1 MPDNRIHKLSP
12 LLINQIAAGEV
23 VTRPASVVKELIEN
37 AIDANAT
44 HIRID
49 IEQGGLGLIQISDN
63 GMGIHPD
70 DMMLAVTRHATSK
83 LANVSELVGIHSLGF
98 RGEALASIAAIS
110 HLTLTSSHND
120 SGIGQQLSVSGSEV
134 SQATIRPIVKHRGTC
149 VSVRDLYFN
158 VPGRR
163 SHLKSIATEFAHI
176 EQVVQRLAISFADV
190 QIELYHQ
197 DKLRFSLTQSAQAPH
212 HLEGAAL
219 PFLPAFSLARLEQA
233 LNLPLA
239 DIAQPFYL
247 SLQGLQAQTEE
258 LIAQV
263 TGWFFIAHKNNLP
276 KLIYINHRLV
286 SDLAISQAIQKVGR
300 KLGIGIDNSLQMGY
314 ALSFE
319 LPAEWINVNIHPSK
333 QQVKIQPL
341 TNILAW
347 LSQHMLQQLQPKMT
361 ALNTLQQ
368 QACMT
373 KTNNSHV
380 DKFQNLPAG
389 ETTSIQYIKTS
400 EIKTAEKPN
409 TTHELSH
416 VAENQSNYQVATQ
429 MENQLA
435 KKGDMDRVT
444 DSDAIQLVTIFENKH
459 EFERQHQCENQHQTF
474 ALIFW
479 QRYFYL
485 IDLQYYH
492 IDSDDK
498 AYVQSYLNQAD
509 FTQIA
514 DNAIRV
520 SETDMLQWLLSH
532 SPNFQSSL
540 ESPE

>member
-70 DMMLAVTRHATSK
+70 DMTLAVTRHATSK

-197 DKLRFSLTQSAQAPH
+197 DKLRFSLTQSAQASH
-212 HLEGAAL
+212 QNLEDAAL

-247 SLQGLQAQTEE
+247 SLQGLQAQTED
-258 LIAQV
+258 LSAQV

-347 LSQHMLQQLQPKMT
+347 LSQHMLAQLQPKMT
-361 ALNTLQQ
+361 ALKNLQK
-368 QACMT
+368 QACV
-373 KTNNSHV
+373 TNTDDSNV

-389 ETTSIQYIKTS
+389 EAASIQYINS
-400 EIKTAEKPN
+400 NEKPTN
-409 TTHELSH
+409 QITH
-416 VAENQSNYQVATQ
+416 VTENQSNYQVAT
-429 MENQLA
+429 
-435 KKGDMDRVT
+435 KGAVDRLT
-444 DSDAIQLVTIFENKH
+444 DSDSIQLVTLFENKH
-459 EFERQHQCENQHQTF
+459 EFENQHQTF

-485 IDLQYYH
+485 IDLQYHH

-514 DNAIRV
+514 DSAIQV

-532 SPNFQSSL
+532 SHLPNSQSSQQ
-540 ESPE
+540 SPE

>member
-70 DMMLAVTRHATSK
+70 DMTLAVTRHATSK

-197 DKLRFSLTQSAQAPH
+197 DKLRFSLTQSAKASHQN
-212 HLEGAAL
+212 LEDAAL

-247 SLQGLQAQTEE
+247 SLQGLQAQTED
-258 LIAQV
+258 LSAQV

-300 KLGIGIDNSLQMGY
+300 KLGIGIDNLLQMGY

-347 LSQHMLQQLQPKMT
+347 LSQHMLEQLQPKMT
-361 ALNTLQQ
+361 ALKNLQQ
-368 QACMT
+368 QACV
-373 KTNNSHV
+373 TNTDDSNV
-380 DKFQNLPAG
+380 DKFQNSPVG
-389 ETTSIQYIKTS
+389 EAASIQYIKPND
-400 EIKTAEKPN
+400 KPTN
-409 TTHELSH
+409 QITH
-416 VAENQSNYQVATQ
+416 VTENQSIYQLATQ
-429 MENQLA
+429 MGNQMA
-435 KKGDMDRVT
+435 TKGAVDMVT
-444 DSDAIQLVTIFENKH
+444 DSDSIQLVTLFENKH

-479 QRYFYL
+479 QGYFYL
-485 IDLQYYH
+485 IDLQYHH
-492 IDSDDK
+492 INNYDK
-498 AYVQSYLNQAD
+498 AYIQSYLNQAD
-509 FTQIA
+509 FTHIA

-532 SPNFQSSL
+532 SHLPN
-540 ESPE
+540 P

>member
-1 MPDNRIHKLSP
+1 MLDNRIHKLSP

-70 DMMLAVTRHATSK
+70 DMTLAVTRHATSK

-176 EQVVQRLAISFADV
+176 EQVVQRLAISFAYV

-197 DKLRFSLTQSAQAPH
+197 DKLRFSLTQSTQAPH
-212 HLEGAAL
+212 QNLEGAAL
-219 PFLPAFSLARLEQA
+219 PFLPGFSLARLEQA

-247 SLQGLQAQTEE
+247 SLQGLQAQTED
-258 LIAQV
+258 LSAQI

-341 TNILAW
+341 TNIIAW
-347 LSQHMLQQLQPKMT
+347 LSQHMLEQLQPKMT

-373 KTNNSHV
+373 TTDDSNV
-380 DKFQNLPAG
+380 YKFQKLPASKA
-389 ETTSIQYIKTS
+389 TSIHYIKPN
-400 EIKTAEKPN
+400 EKPTN
-409 TTHELSH
+409 HITH
-416 VAENQSNYQVATQ
+416 VAENQSIYQLATQ
-429 MENQLA
+429 MENQMA
-435 KKGDMDRVT
+435 KKGAVDRLT
-444 DSDAIQLVTIFENKH
+444 DSDSIQLVTLFENKH
-459 EFERQHQCENQHQTF
+459 EFERQHQFENKHQTF

-479 QRYFYL
+479 QGYFYL
-485 IDLQYYH
+485 IDLQYHH

-509 FTQIA
+509 FTHIA

-532 SPNFQSSL
+532 SHLLNP
-540 ESPE
+540 

>member
-134 SQATIRPIVKHRGTC
+134 SQATIRPVVKHRGTC

-197 DKLRFSLTQSAQAPH
+197 DKLRFSLTQSAKAPH
-212 HLEGAAL
+212 QSLEGATL

-233 LNLPLA
+233 LNVPLA
-239 DIAQPFYL
+239 EIAQPFYL
-247 SLQGLQAQTEE
+247 LLQGLQAQTEE
-258 LIAQV
+258 LSAQV

-286 SDLAISQAIQKVGR
+286 SDLAISQALQKVGR

-347 LSQHMLQQLQPKMT
+347 LSQHMLEQLPPKIT
-361 ALNTLQQ
+361 ALNTLQ
-368 QACMT
+368 
-373 KTNNSHV
+373 H
-380 DKFQNLPAG
+380 LPEGKA
-389 ETTSIQYIKTS
+389 TSIHYIKTG
-400 EIKTAEKPN
+400 EIKTGEKPKSTN
-409 TTHELSH
+409 HITH
-416 VAENQSNYQVATQ
+416 VAENQSLYQLGT
-429 MENQLA
+429 
-435 KKGDMDRVT
+435 KGDFDKLT
-444 DSDAIQLVTIFENKH
+444 DSDSIQLVTLFENQH
-459 EFERQHQCENQHQTF
+459 EFENQHQTF

-485 IDLQYYH
+485 IDLQYHH
-492 IDSDDK
+492 IDNYDK

-532 SPNFQSSL
+532 LPNFQSSP

>member
-1 MPDNRIHKLSP
+1 M
-12 LLINQIAAGEV
+12 
-23 VTRPASVVKELIEN
+23 
-37 AIDANAT
+37 
-44 HIRID
+44 
-49 IEQGGLGLIQISDN
+49 
-63 GMGIHPD
+63 
-70 DMMLAVTRHATSK
+70 
-83 LANVSELVGIHSLGF
+83 
-98 RGEALASIAAIS
+98 
-110 HLTLTSSHND
+110 
-120 SGIGQQLSVSGSEV
+120 
-134 SQATIRPIVKHRGTC
+134 
-149 VSVRDLYFN
+149 
-158 VPGRR
+158 
-163 SHLKSIATEFAHI
+163 
-176 EQVVQRLAISFADV
+176 
-190 QIELYHQ
+190 
-197 DKLRFSLTQSAQAPH
+197 RFSLTQSAKASHQN
-212 HLEGAAL
+212 LEDAAL

-247 SLQGLQAQTEE
+247 SLQGLQAQTED
-258 LIAQV
+258 LSAQV

-286 SDLAISQAIQKVGR
+286 SDLAISQAIQKLGR

-347 LSQHMLQQLQPKMT
+347 LSQHMLEQLQPKMT
-361 ALNTLQQ
+361 ALNTLQR

-373 KTNNSHV
+373 KTDDSNI
-380 DKFQNLPAG
+380 DKFQKLPAG
-389 ETTSIQYIKTS
+389 EATSIHYIKPND
-400 EIKTAEKPN
+400 KPTN
-409 TTHELSH
+409 HITH
-416 VAENQSNYQVATQ
+416 VAENHSLY
-429 MENQLA
+429 QLA
-435 KKGDMDRVT
+435 TKGAIDKLT
-444 DSDAIQLVTIFENKH
+444 DSDSIQLVTLFENKH
-459 EFERQHQCENQHQTF
+459 EFENQHQTF

-479 QRYFYL
+479 QGYFYL
-485 IDLQYYH
+485 IDLQYHH

-509 FTQIA
+509 FTHIA

-532 SPNFQSSL
+532 LPNPQSSP